1 MSEVNNDKVEVLLN
15 EIKEQLDNEA
25 TASEVIAKSADSL
38 VAAQVEKFDLLSKA
52 VDGIVSTLATITKAI
67 EELNIPTREDLD
79 AHIEEKAQEIVKSLD
94 EKVETIEEK
103 IEKTVED
110 AAAQNEELKK
120 TIETL
125 ENEPVVKSIAD
136 VDEPT
141 VAVKEEV
148 VVETIAPTR
157 GELINK
163 ALEEIKT
170 ADHQR
175 STELFRAITL
185 LEAGASLD
193 TIKL

>member
-52 VDGIVSTLATITKAI
+52 VDGIVSTLATITQAI
-67 EELNIPTREDLD
+67 SELNIPTREDLD

-103 IEKTVED
+103 IEKSVED
-110 AAAQNEELKK
+110 ATAQNEELKK

-136 VDEPT
+136 VDEPIIAT
-141 VAVKEEV
+141 KEEV
-148 VVETIAPTR
+148 VEVAAPSR
-157 GELINK
+157 GDLINK

-170 ADHQR
+170 ADHKR
-175 STELFRAITL
+175 GAELFKAITL

>member
-67 EELNIPTREDLD
+67 SELNIPTREDLD
-79 AHIEEKAQEIVKSLD
+79 THIEEKAQEIVKNLD
-94 EKVETIEEK
+94 AKVETIEEK
-103 IEKTVED
+103 IEKSVED
-110 AAAQNEELKK
+110 ATAQNEELKK

-141 VAVKEEV
+141 VESKEEV
-148 VVETIAPTR
+148 VVEAAPTR
-157 GELINK
+157 GDLINK

-193 TIKL
+193 KIKL

>member
-136 VDEPT
+136 IDEPT

-148 VVETIAPTR
+148 VVETAPSR